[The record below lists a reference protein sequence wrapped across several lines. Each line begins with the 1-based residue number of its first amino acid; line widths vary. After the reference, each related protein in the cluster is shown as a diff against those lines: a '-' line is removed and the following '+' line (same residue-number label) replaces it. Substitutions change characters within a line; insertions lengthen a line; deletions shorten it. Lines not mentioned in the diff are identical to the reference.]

1 MKTYLGLNMQVRE
14 VKIPSRPVTNDL
26 GFNPEVLHK
35 VALKFLPHNNKIRG
49 IYIENVG

>member
-14 VKIPSRPVTNDL
+14 VKIHSRTVTNDL

-35 VALKFLPHNNKIRG
+35 VGLLVLSKIHKIRG
-49 IYIENVG
+49 IYIEKSG

>member
-26 GFNPEVLHK
+26 GFNPKVLHTIGLLVLSK
-35 VALKFLPHNNKIRG
+35 IHKIRG
-49 IYIENVG
+49 IYIEKLG